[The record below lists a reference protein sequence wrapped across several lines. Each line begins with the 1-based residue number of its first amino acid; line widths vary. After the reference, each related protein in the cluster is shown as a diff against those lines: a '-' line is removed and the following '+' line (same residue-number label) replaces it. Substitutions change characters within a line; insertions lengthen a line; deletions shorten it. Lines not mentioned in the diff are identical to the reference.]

1 MSQLTADELVHDK
14 GLARRSLDLSSLDDI
29 PEERA
34 LSGKSSEEKEITRLD
49 SGLGEWDSESSR
61 KTSFSSQGRL
71 SPDFTMEKPSKVIEQ
86 WQKEIKGT
94 HSNFQEITESGRG
107 DINKMN
113 SNKDSAKRRRSG
125 IDMVSGNKTPVIVNN
140 NNGDSPR
147 PLVRTRLP
155 KIQKSNRASGIWAR
169 KISPAG
175 VQYLKMED
183 EVSGKDKIVFFHSQN
198 LS

>member
-1 MSQLTADELVHDK
+1 METMSQLTADELVHDK

-71 SPDFTMEKPSKVIEQ
+71 SPDFAMEKSSKVKGK
-86 WQKEIKGT
+86 WQKEITGNN
-94 HSNFQEITESGRG
+94 SNFQDSIDSGRG
-107 DINKMN
+107 EMTKMN
-113 SNKDSAKRRRSG
+113 TNNKDSAKRRRSG
-125 IDMVSGNKTPVIVNN
+125 VEMVNGNNKVPVLA
-140 NNGDSPR
+140 NGTNGESPK
-147 PLVRTRLP
+147 PIVRTRLP
-155 KIQKSNRASGIWAR
+155 RIPKSNRASGIWAR

-175 VQYLKMED
+175 IQYLKMED
-183 EVSGKDKIVFFHSQN
+183 EVR
-198 LS
+198 

>member
-71 SPDFTMEKPSKVIEQ
+71 SPDFVMDKPSKVTEQ
-86 WQKEIKGT
+86 WQKEIKGNN
-94 HSNFQEITESGRG
+94 SNFQDCNESGRG
-107 DINKMN
+107 EMNKMN
-113 SNKDSAKRRRSG
+113 TNKDSAKRRRSG
-125 IDMVSGNKTPVIVNN
+125 IDMLNGSRSPVLANGNNAE
-140 NNGDSPR
+140 SPR
-147 PLVRTRLP
+147 PIVRTRLP
-155 KIQKSNRASGIWAR
+155 RIPKSSRASGIWAR

-175 VQYLKMED
+175 IQYLKMED
-183 EVSGKDKIVFFHSQN
+183 EVSPN
-198 LS
+198 